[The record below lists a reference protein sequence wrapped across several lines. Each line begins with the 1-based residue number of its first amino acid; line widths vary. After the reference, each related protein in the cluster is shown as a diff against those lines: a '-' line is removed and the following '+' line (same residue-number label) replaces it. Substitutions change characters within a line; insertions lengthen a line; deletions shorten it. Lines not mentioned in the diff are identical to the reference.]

1 MTSNASTTPSVGS
14 SAIDTN
20 KQDSNDVSWE
30 YGFIPDKSN
39 LDRLKCKLCGKVF
52 GGGITRMKQH
62 IAHVKGNVSSCP
74 SSTKVDQLK
83 CRKSMNEGML
93 KKKAKQ

>member
-14 SAIDTN
+14 TTTDTHKRN
-20 KQDSNDVSWE
+20 SDDVGWE

-74 SSTKVDQLK
+74 SSTKDDQLK
-83 CRKSMNEGML
+83 CRNSINEGKL
-93 KKKAKQ
+93 KNKA